1 MSFIPELSVIAAYSV
16 AAAILTLTPGPDM
29 ALFLSKTISGGRPAG
44 FATIFG
50 TAVGLF
56 VHACLAAAGLSAL
69 LAASATAFALLKIVG
84 VGYLLYLAYDAI
96 RNGSG
101 IRLETSAAPAEPL
114 SRVFAKGV
122 LVNVL
127 NPKIVLF
134 FLTFLPQFVHVGE
147 AGASGQL
154 FFLGLWYIVISTP
167 IAGAMVLGAA
177 ALARLFQRNPQAL
190 RFVDYAMAAVMAA
203 FAVRLARSAV

>member
-1 MSFIPELSVIAAYSV
+1 MSFVPELSVIAAYSV

-29 ALFLSKTISGGRPAG
+29 ALFLSKTLSGGRAAG
-44 FATIFG
+44 FATILG
-50 TAVGLF
+50 TAAGLF

-69 LAASATAFALLKIVG
+69 IAASATAFTVLKVAG
-84 VGYLLYLAYDAI
+84 VGYLLYLAFDAV
-96 RNGSG
+96 RSGSG
-101 IRLETSAAPAEPL
+101 IRLETATAPVEPL
-114 SRVFAKGV
+114 ARVFAKGV
-122 LVNVL
+122 LVNLL

-134 FLTFLPQFVHVGE
+134 FLTFLPQFVHAGE
-147 AGASGQL
+147 AGAAGQL

-167 IAGAMVLGAA
+167 ITGAMVLGAA
-177 ALARLFQRNPQAL
+177 ALARMFQRNPRAL